1 MNGYQRIEAAFA
13 GRRPDRTP
21 IMLHNFMP
29 AAREM
34 GVSMAEFRSDPKV
47 IAEAFWR
54 SVETYGFDG
63 ILVDVDTAVLA
74 EAAGAQVAHPRDEPA
89 VVVGPR
95 LRTLEEIDTLEPV
108 DVAAH
113 RRAQISLEAVRLL
126 VERSNGEIYIRG
138 NCDQCPFSLAAML
151 RGPQEFMMELL
162 DESQGA
168 RIERLLGYCAEVT
181 LGFLR
186 LMAATG
192 CHMLSNGDSTAGPAL
207 VSPSLYRRFAVPW
220 EKRVVAE
227 AHRLGRPYLLHICGD
242 TALILPDMLATGADG
257 LEIDYKTD
265 ARLAHDRMKDRAVF
279 VGNLDPSGVL
289 AHGTPELVESK
300 TTGLLELFADTP
312 RFVLNSGCA
321 IPADAPPANLR
332 ALIRAARGFS
342 GAGRRGDQ
350 GPYPRER
357 RRG

>member
-1 MNGYQRIEAAFA
+1 MNGYQRIEAALA

-21 IMLHNFMP
+21 IMLHNFML

-34 GVSMAEFRSDPKV
+34 RLSMAEFRNDPKV

-54 SVETYGFDG
+54 SVETYSFDG

-108 DVAAH
+108 DLAAH
-113 RRAQISLEAVRLL
+113 RRVQISLEAVRLL
-126 VERSNGEIYIRG
+126 VERSQGEIYIRG

-151 RGPQEFMMELL
+151 RGPQEFMMDLL
-162 DESQGA
+162 DESQTA
-168 RIERLLGYCAEVT
+168 RIERLLGYCTEATVD
-181 LGFLR
+181 FLR
-186 LMAATG
+186 LMATTG
-192 CHMLSNGDSTAGPAL
+192 CHMLSNGDSTAGPAM
-207 VSPSLYRRFAVPW
+207 VSPALYRRFAEPW

-227 AHRLGRPYLLHICGD
+227 AHRLGLPYLLHICGD
-242 TALILPDMLATGADG
+242 TASILPDMLETGADA

-265 ARLAHDRMKDRAVF
+265 AWLAHDRMKDRAVF
-279 VGNLDPSGVL
+279 VGNLDPSGVV

-300 TTGLLELFADTP
+300 TTKLLELFADTP
-312 RFVLNSGCA
+312 RFILNSGCA
-321 IPADAPPANLR
+321 IPADASPANLR
-332 ALIRAARGFS
+332 AMIRAARGFS
-342 GAGRRGDQ
+342 GTGRGGAD
-350 GPYPRER
+350 
-357 RRG
+357 